1 MEESEDLSQRLGQGD
16 RKLEG
21 EPVLRYKG
29 ARCKTRTS
37 RDYNELDISIS
48 HQYKEPL

>member
-37 RDYNELDISIS
+37 RISFEIVS
-48 HQYKEPL
+48 KRR